1 VSAQL
6 DFNDYKVE
14 TTLFC
19 SCQACHAEIAQQS
32 VYCRWCGIQQPE
44 HSLNFEPTNGLK
56 NYTAMLSKSSA
67 YKTTP
72 FNDETGNLSEGAKPE
87 DQNFRVSGYL
97 IRSFVKSVKST
108 TSQFQ
113 GGFEKAALAFL
124 TFIPVCLLIIFLSPL
139 DAYFATKNFLKG

>member
-1 VSAQL
+1 VSAQV
-6 DFNDYKVE
+6 DFNEYKEE

-19 SCQACHAEIAQQS
+19 SCQACHAEIAQAS
-32 VYCRWCGIQQPE
+32 VYCRWCGIEQPE
-44 HSLNFEPTNGLK
+44 QHLTFEHPDSLK
-56 NYTAMLSKSSA
+56 NYTEMLSKSSPYA
-67 YKTTP
+67 TTP
-72 FNDETGNLSEGAKPE
+72 FDNETDNFAEDANPE

-108 TSQFQ
+108 SSQFQ

-139 DAYFATKNFLKG
+139 DAYFAAKNFLKG